1 MNNVVTTNIVR
12 FVVLVLVQ
20 VLILNNINFMGYI
33 NPYIYI
39 LFIILFPIKNN
50 RMLFIFLSFLLGLSV
65 DLFLDSGGI
74 HAAASVTIAYI
85 RPLILKFSFGMIYEH
100 QTIKFRNT
108 EFGQRLTYFS
118 IITFI
123 HHLLLFSLEIFNTSK
138 ILLILKKSLF
148 SSIFTILL
156 CLLITVLFSKKRKW
170 ENFYSFLLLF

>member
-1 MNNVVTTNIVR
+1 MNNVVTLNIVR
-12 FVVLVLVQ
+12 FLVLVLVQ
-20 VLILNNINFMGYI
+20 SLVLNNINFLGYI

-65 DLFLDSGGI
+65 DLFLDSGGV
-74 HAAASVTIAYI
+74 HAAACVTIAYV

-100 QTIKFRNT
+100 QTIKFSNM

-118 IITFI
+118 IITVI

-138 ILLILKKSLF
+138 ILLILTKTLF
-148 SSIFTILL
+148 SGIFTVLL
-156 CLLITVLFSKKRKW
+156 CLLITVLFSSRRKW
-170 ENFYSFLLLF
+170 ENYYFFQLSY